1 MISSVA
7 AVEVA
12 SAIRKPT
19 VVAARLTSGK
29 SAKVGCLHMCFSHT
43 FAIVASTIVA
53 LLAIKYFGRK
63 LRKLK

>member
-1 MISSVA
+1 V
-7 AVEVA
+7 
-12 SAIRKPT
+12 SAILKRA

-29 SAKVGCLHMCFSHT
+29 SAKIGSLHMGSSHT

-53 LLAIKYFGRK
+53 LLAIKYFGSK